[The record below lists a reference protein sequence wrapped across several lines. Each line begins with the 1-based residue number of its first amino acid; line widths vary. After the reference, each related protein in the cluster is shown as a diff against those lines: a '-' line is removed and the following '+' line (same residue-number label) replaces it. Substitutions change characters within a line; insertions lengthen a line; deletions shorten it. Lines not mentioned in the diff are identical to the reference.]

1 MTVKTLADRA
11 TEIIR
16 RSILDLHLEPGS
28 RVDETILMQKF
39 GISRT
44 PAREA
49 LNRLAAEDLVRI
61 EANRGASIAK
71 LDLMELEAFFDAYF
85 ATEQL
90 TAHFCQFSPA
100 LVRALTA
107 ANNKLE
113 ASFRVENVQK
123 IEEHNAAFHR
133 LLIEATNNRFIIRA
147 CLDLQN
153 HARRV
158 TQLIYRL
165 EASQAMAPTDQ
176 HRQVSAD
183 HRAIIDCVAKGDRP
197 ALIQAMRAHTD
208 QFHRR
213 VLDAAEPKR
222 GRSFALTLDAGDGAS
237 ASGRK
242 AAG

>member
-16 RSILDLHLEPGS
+16 RSILDLRLEPGS

-61 EANRGASIAK
+61 EANRGASIAN

-90 TAHFCQFSPA
+90 TAHFCRFSPA
-100 LVRALTA
+100 LVKALTA
-107 ANNKLE
+107 ANEKLE
-113 ASFRVENVQK
+113 ASFAANDVQK
-123 IEEHNAAFHR
+123 IEDFNAGFHR
-133 LLIEATNNRFIIRA
+133 RLIEATQNRFIIRV

-153 HARRV
+153 HARRI

-165 EASQAMAPTDQ
+165 EASQGMSPNDQ

-183 HRAIIDCVAKGDRP
+183 HRLIIDCVASSDRLGL
-197 ALIQAMRAHTD
+197 AQAMRAHAD
-208 QFHRR
+208 QFYERIIN
-213 VLDAAEPKR
+213 AAEPRR
-222 GRSFALTLDAGDGAS
+222 GRGFDLTVQRSRAGA
-237 ASGRK
+237 
-242 AAG
+242 